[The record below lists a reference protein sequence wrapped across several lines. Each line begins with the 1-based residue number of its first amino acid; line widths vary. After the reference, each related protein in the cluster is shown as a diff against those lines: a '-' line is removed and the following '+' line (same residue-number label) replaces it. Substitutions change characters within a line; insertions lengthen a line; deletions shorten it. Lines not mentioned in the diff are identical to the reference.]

1 MKSGPSRAAPRR
13 RSLIVCTAL
22 AATMLPALPGAL
34 ASSGPASSSGRD
46 PVLVGRAVL
55 PANTIAGPPV
65 SGQFV
70 PPGTVNGITFPLTG
84 QPVAG
89 FSAIIKGR
97 HPGEYVA
104 MPDNGFGAKTNSMDF
119 LIRAY
124 YIRPRFK
131 TAQGGSGT
139 VKVGD
144 FISFR
149 DPHHRIGFPIIN
161 EDTNRRLLTGGDIDP
176 ESLQRGRHHDLWVG
190 DEFGPWILHFDTR
203 GRLLDRPFAMPDG
216 IVSPNNPLLVGPP
229 THPNSRGL
237 EAMAIT
243 PDRRYLYAALEGAT
257 IADPDQSR
265 RLIFEFSTRRRE
277 FTGRVLQYQTDDPAY
292 LVADMWAVDRHR
304 LLVIERDS
312 GRGLTAVF
320 RKIYLI
326 DLRHTDP
333 DGLLEKT
340 QLVDLASIPDPDL
353 ISLPALN
360 PGDVGLGDPFRVT
373 CESVEAV
380 HLVGGNRILV
390 GCDNNL
396 PNTGRNP
403 GIADDNE
410 FILVDVPG
418 LRRHGHDHH

>member
-1 MKSGPSRAAPRR
+1 MKSGPSRAAPKR

-34 ASSGPASSSGRD
+34 ASSGSASSSGRD

-89 FSAIIKGR
+89 FSAIVKGR
-97 HPGEYVA
+97 RPGEYLA

-131 TAQGGSGT
+131 TARGGSGT
-139 VKVGD
+139 IKVGD
-144 FISFR
+144 FVSFR

-176 ESLQRGRHHDLWVG
+176 ESLQRDRHHDLWVG
-190 DEFGPWILHFDTR
+190 DEFGPWILHFDNR
-203 GRLLDRPFAMPDG
+203 GRLLDSPFAMPDG
-216 IVSPNNPLLVGPP
+216 VVSPNNPLLVGAP

-243 PDRRYLYAALEGAT
+243 PDRSYLYAALEGAT
-257 IADPDQSR
+257 LADPDQSR

-277 FTGRVLQYQTDDPAY
+277 FTGRVLQYRTEDPAY
-292 LVADMWAVDRHR
+292 LVADMWAVGRHQ

-333 DGLLEKT
+333 DGFLEKT

-353 ISLPALN
+353 ISLPPLN
-360 PGDVGLGDPFRVT
+360 PGDVGLGNPFRVT

-403 GIADDNE
+403 GVADDNE
-410 FILVDVPG
+410 FILIDVPG
-418 LRRHGHDHH
+418 LRRHGHNHH